1 MAVMD
6 TVLGLIADIGLDAA
20 KGRYKI
26 TRDELQARAKLTDY
40 LARQQKYNFN
50 CSLEEEIDFEGLAEY
65 IRSNLMDDVKN
76 RLFGTRKERG
86 IARQAIADKAAYY
99 DQLIEDNHFYIA
111 WYWMKSVFTI
121 YINMQNFNFYNNHWH
136 L

>member
-99 DQLIEDNHFYIA
+99 AQAKTGLSKERA
-111 WYWMKSVFTI
+111 
-121 YINMQNFNFYNNHWH
+121 
-136 L
+136 

>member
-40 LARQQKYNFN
+40 LARQQKYNMN
-50 CSLEEEIDFEGLAEY
+50 
-65 IRSNLMDDVKN
+65 
-76 RLFGTRKERG
+76 
-86 IARQAIADKAAYY
+86 
-99 DQLIEDNHFYIA
+99 
-111 WYWMKSVFTI
+111 
-121 YINMQNFNFYNNHWH
+121 
-136 L
+136 